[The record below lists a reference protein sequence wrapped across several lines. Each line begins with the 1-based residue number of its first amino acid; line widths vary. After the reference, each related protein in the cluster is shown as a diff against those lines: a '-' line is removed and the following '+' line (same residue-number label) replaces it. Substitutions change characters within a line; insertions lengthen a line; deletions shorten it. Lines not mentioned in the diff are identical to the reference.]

1 MDTIP
6 GPLRDRME
14 IIPVSGYVEDEKKA
28 IAQVIGW
35 AVSSLMHVKLEAM
48 I

>member
-28 IAQVIGW
+28 IAKVQRELQTEFVPQL
-35 AVSSLMHVKLEAM
+35 SLL
-48 I
+48 